1 MESGNKE
8 LLDLYGNRLRMR
20 VCGICVSDNR
30 ILMVRHNMAGP
41 ENVFWSPPGGG
52 IQFGESAPQ
61 ALVREFIEETG
72 LRVEVGDMLFVN
84 EFIASP
90 LHAVELFFQ
99 VKNVSGTLQ
108 TGLDPEFLDGN
119 QIIQDVRFMDM
130 SEIKTIPENQ
140 VHSIFKECETLHDLL
155 SISGYV
161 GKKKNN

>member
-1 MESGNKE
+1 
-8 LLDLYGNRLRMR
+8 MR

-52 IQFGESAPQ
+52 MQFGESAPQ

-72 LRVEVGDMLFVN
+72 LTVEVGDMLFVN

-99 VKNVSGTLQ
+99 VKKVSGTLQ
-108 TGLDPEFLDGN
+108 TGLDPEFSDGN